1 MINDIKSKN
10 QLSELSSSDFTPTK
24 GEPDIRGWIVKN
36 SQNQRLGD
44 VAELIIDEQAGK
56 VRYMVLDANNNDV
69 QLQPQQVLI
78 PIGLAEL
85 ANTND
90 VVSLP
95 ELSVDQLRAL
105 PPYEKGNLSRETELA
120 IQQALTQ
127 SNSLGPANNWA
138 ATDFYNHSQYQYTN
152 IYNGRKAQTVI
163 GIFNQVPTAQAAV
176 KQLEAANINSD
187 KIELVTRYAAPHS
200 NLVKV
205 DNAPDAYDRFFFSLF
220 SSSADATANMAAAR
234 NSNAI
239 VAVYTSTPAET
250 RTASAILQEHNIEAN
265 DQSPARAT
273 TEVGTGNIQA
283 PAPAISMAKI
293 SVPASEN
300 ANLQLGTIQ
309 KNNSEARNHIVDRP
323 VGEPIRRREQRN
335 EHVLG
340 NPTMGEANFT
350 NFRPGI
356 IELIERTEVPV
367 IRKEARVVEEVAIRK
382 ILEQH
387 EGTIQD
393 SVRHTEINVQRLNR
407 NDAGLNQ

>member
-1 MINDIKSKN
+1 MINDIKSNN
-10 QLSELSSSDFTPTK
+10 QLSELGSSDFTPAK

-36 SQNQRLGD
+36 SQNQRLGE

-56 VRYMVLDANNNDV
+56 VRYLVLDAKNNDM
-69 QLQPQQVLI
+69 QLQPQQVLL

-85 ANTND
+85 ATTDD
-90 VVSLP
+90 VVILP
-95 ELSVDQLRAL
+95 GLSKDQLRAL
-105 PPYEKGNLSRETELA
+105 PSYEKGNLSRETELA
-120 IQQALTQ
+120 VQQALSQ
-127 SNSLGPANNWA
+127 SNSLEPENNGA
-138 ATDFYNHSQYQYTN
+138 ATDFYNHSQYQYAN
-152 IYNGRKAQTVI
+152 IYKGRKAQTVI
-163 GIFNQVPTAQAAV
+163 GLFNQVPAAQAAV

-187 KIELVTRYAAPHS
+187 NIELVTRYAALRS

-220 SSSADATANMAAAR
+220 SSPADATANMAAAR

-239 VAVYTSTPAET
+239 VAVYTSSPEET
-250 RTASAILQEHNIEAN
+250 RIASAILQEHNIEAD
-265 DQSPARAT
+265 DQSPAPAT
-273 TEVGTGNIQA
+273 TEVDTGNIQA
-283 PAPAISMAKI
+283 SVPALATAKNI
-293 SVPASEN
+293 VPASEN
-300 ANLQLGTIQ
+300 ANLQPGTVPNNNLG
-309 KNNSEARNHIVDRP
+309 ARNHIVDRP
-323 VGEPIRRREQRN
+323 VGEPIRRREHRN

-356 IELIERTEVPV
+356 IELVERTEVPV

-393 SVRHTEINVQRLNR
+393 SVRHTEIDVQRLNR